1 MSGPDYVGCPADRNA
16 LIEAEI
22 DRVMTQYRESPNLL
36 GILRADLNQIF
47 EALQVACSVPDFFD
61 INTAIGDQLTIL
73 GRRLGWPRDHCF
85 CTTHP
90 VFGFDCEGE
99 SSFYQ
104 ISGFCVEGARWAD
117 CIDFGTGTFTID
129 DDETYRKFLKV
140 RRYQFLALYDIDSL
154 NECARILFGPQA
166 LVLDSGNR
174 KVVIAPGRTL
184 TTYEASLLPLYRRVL
199 PVAFGIDVYFHFRS
213 LHPFGFGDGWG
224 GFCDQGTINEIFVT
238 ENEELFVT
246 NTNKFLITGSRM
258 LNSEWLCPVK
268 IEDCMNT
275 SIYGPNGI
283 HPLPDP
289 VTMTYSS
296 ATYHGSNDLLIF
308 NSVELSSEHEY
319 REIFLVIAGSC
330 DGIEIPISN
339 VRIGAIEC
347 DLTNG
352 VISQRG
358 ARSNFVIFARANIA
372 NSEVQDI
379 VIVPTAII
387 HEIAFVAMRT
397 ANRTALNTSPVQVVS
412 NDSASNVSS
421 FSLLGIAYESDKD
434 YCLSAIIVN
443 SNSVT
448 IDAGDENTLL
458 NEATINSIRIAFFYG
473 EASSVVC
480 SLAPARPASGAAFN
494 IRG

>member
-104 ISGFCVEGARWAD
+104 ISGFCVEGVRWAD

-199 PVAFGIDVYFHFRS
+199 PVAFGIDVCFHFRS

-224 GFCDQGTINEIFVT
+224 GFCDQGEINEIFAT

-319 REIFLVIAGSC
+319 REIFLVIAGRC
-330 DGIEIPISN
+330 NGTNVPISN
-339 VRIGAIEC
+339 VRIGEIEC
-347 DLTNG
+347 ELLPGIVALQGDG
-352 VISQRG
+352 F
-358 ARSNFVIFARANIA
+358 SNFVMFARANIV

-379 VIVPTAII
+379 SIVPTAVIR
-387 HEIAFVAMRT
+387 EVALTVVRA
-397 ANRTALNTSPVQVVS
+397 ANRNALNTMPAQVVS
-412 NDSASNVSS
+412 KNSNNTSA
-421 FSLLGIAYESDKD
+421 FSLLGIAYENDKD
-434 YCLSAIIVN
+434 FTLSAVVINFNTFIQSTDSVIFYEVN
-443 SNSVT
+443 YGNWW
-448 IDAGDENTLL
+448 
-458 NEATINSIRIAFFYG
+458 RIAFLYS
-473 EASSVVC
+473 EASSVTCTFMNPHAV
-480 SLAPARPASGAAFN
+480 SGAAFN
-494 IRG
+494 IRS